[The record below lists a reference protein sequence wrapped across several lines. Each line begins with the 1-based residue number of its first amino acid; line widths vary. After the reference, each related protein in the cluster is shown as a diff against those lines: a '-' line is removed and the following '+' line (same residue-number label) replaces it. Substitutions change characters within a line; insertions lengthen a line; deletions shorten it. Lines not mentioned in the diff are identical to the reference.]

1 MKARELTEA
10 EAEALE
16 KTGIEQCRKAT
27 EIVRLIGAGCFI
39 AMMIV
44 VFALK
49 AGGIL

>member
-1 MKARELTEA
+1 MKPRELTEA

-16 KTGIEQCRKAT
+16 KEDIEQSRKLTA
-27 EIVRLIGAGCFI
+27 IVRLVGAGCFI

-44 VFALK
+44 IFALE

>member
-16 KTGIEQCRKAT
+16 KTGIEQCRKVT
-27 EIVRLIGAGCFI
+27 VTVRLIGAGCFI
-39 AMMIV
+39 AMMIA

-49 AGGIL
+49 AGGII

>member
-10 EAEALE
+10 EADALE
-16 KTGIEQCRKAT
+16 KTGAEQCRKAT
-27 EIVRLIGAGCFI
+27 CIVRLIGAGCFI

>member
-16 KTGIEQCRKAT
+16 KTGIEQSYKVT
-27 EIVRLIGAGCFI
+27 MIVRLVGAGCFI
-39 AMMIV
+39 VTMIV
-44 VFALK
+44 MFALK